1 MARRFALALV
11 SVLCAAMVAHAADGA
26 KKWVGTWSAAP
37 YDVGSNNMPPSP
49 GLAGNTMRQIV
60 RVSIGGDTLRM
71 RFTNGVGNSPLAMN
85 TVTIAVSST
94 GTDAIDASTL
104 KTLTFGGDKNASI
117 PAKSS
122 IISDPFAFPLKPGAK
137 VAITIH
143 YATMPSPLT
152 GHVGARTPSYL
163 LAGDKT
169 TAANFSGAAKTEHWY
184 TIDAIDVLAPQ
195 EASAVAILGNSI
207 TDGYGLTGGLQNR
220 WTDAFSEK
228 LLANATTSNVGVLN
242 LGIGGTNVASGT
254 TGGLN
259 RYKRDILEQSGVA
272 WFVVFYGVNDI
283 GAGANSK
290 TVIDA
295 YKQMIAAAHAKNIKV
310 YGATITPFKGN
321 SYYTGPH
328 EAVRDTVNTWI
339 RTPGNFDAVLDFD
352 KAIRNPNDPLSIL
365 ATYNN
370 DGLHPNANGY
380 KAIGQSVDL
389 KLFETVPTSVGGSR
403 ISPAQPAAKSL
414 LRAHDGT
421 ISLEYDDRRIDGRR
435 IPTP

>member
-11 SVLCAAMVAHAADGA
+11 PVLCAALAAHAADGA
-26 KKWVGTWSAAP
+26 KKWVGTWTSAP
-37 YDVGSNNMPPSP
+37 YDVGSANMPPSP
-49 GLAGNTMRQIV
+49 GLAGNSMRQIV

-71 RFTNGVGNSPLAMN
+71 RFTNGVGNSALTMDA
-85 TVTIAVSST
+85 VTIAVSTS

-104 KTLTFGGDKNASI
+104 KALTFGGSKNASI

-122 IISDPFAFPLKPGAK
+122 ILSDPFAFPLKPSAK

-143 YATMPSPLT
+143 YATVSSPLT

-163 LAGDKT
+163 LTGDKT

-184 TIDAIDVLAPQ
+184 TIDAIDVLAPK

-220 WTDAFSEK
+220 WTDAFSEA
-228 LLANATTSNVGVLN
+228 LLANPTTNNVGVLN

-254 TGGLN
+254 TGGLS
-259 RYKRDILEQSGVA
+259 RYKKDILEQSGVA
-272 WFVVFYGVNDI
+272 WFIVFYGVNDI
-283 GAGANSK
+283 GAGASAN
-290 TVIDA
+290 TITDA

-321 SYYTGPH
+321 GYYTTAH
-328 EAVRDTVNTWI
+328 EAVRTSVNTWI
-339 RTPGNFDAVLDFD
+339 RTAGNFDGYLDFD
-352 KAIRNPNDPLSIL
+352 KAIRNPSDPLGIL
-365 ATYNN
+365 STYNN
-370 DGLHPNANGY
+370 DGLHPNAAGY

-389 KLFETVPTSVGGSR
+389 KLFETIPTSVEGSR
-403 ISPAQPAAKSL
+403 RSPFQPAAKSR
-414 LRAHDGT
+414 LRIHDGT
-421 ISLEYDDRRIDGRR
+421 ISLEFQDRLIDGRR
-435 IPTP
+435 MPTP